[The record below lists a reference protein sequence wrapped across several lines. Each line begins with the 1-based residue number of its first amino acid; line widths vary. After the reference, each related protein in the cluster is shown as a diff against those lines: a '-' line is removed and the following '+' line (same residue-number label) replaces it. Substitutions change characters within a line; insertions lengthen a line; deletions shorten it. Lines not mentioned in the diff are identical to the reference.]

1 MIVIFFCFL
10 YLLDIFI
17 LAVNLFKILENSKL
31 VLIIMMVV
39 FLKYYY
45 IIFYYRVVFINII

>member
-17 LAVNLFKILENSKL
+17 LEVNLFKILENSKL
-31 VLIIMMVV
+31 VLIIMVV
-39 FLKYYY
+39 FLKRYY